1 MTDQNLLQ
9 CMQDIVGEDNVLTNE
24 LMKKHTTFMTGGPA
38 DYFVMPQT
46 TEQLSE
52 LIKLAKGSNIPYYI
66 MGRGSNLLVS
76 DEGFRGIVIQLY
88 DKFAEYEFL
97 EKYEFLENVQ
107 KSGDVC
113 HRISYSEEAGN
124 EPEES
129 EIAQNKAFEKK
140 YMRVKAGLSLIKLG
154 KIAADSGLAGFEFAS
169 GIPGTVGGA
178 VVMNAGAYGGEMKDI
193 LVNATIMDSDGN
205 IRTLS
210 VSELDLGYRTSIVA
224 KKSWLVLEAVIAL
237 KNGDRDEI
245 RKRMSEL
252 AAKRIE
258 KQPLEYPSAGS
269 TFKRPEG
276 YFAGKLIEDAG
287 LKGASVGGAK
297 VSDKHA
303 GFVVNTGGATSK
315 DIIDLTDIIMQK
327 VYELNGVKLELEV
340 KKLGF

>member
-9 CMQDIVGEDNVLTNE
+9 RMQDIAGKENVLTNE
-24 LMKKHTTFMTGGPA
+24 PMKNHTTFKTGGPA

-46 TEQLSE
+46 TEQLGG
-52 LIKLAKGSNIPYYI
+52 LVKLAKSRDIPYYI
-66 MGRGSNLLVS
+66 MGKGSNLLVS
-76 DEGFRGIVIQLY
+76 DDGFRGVVVQLC
-88 DKFAEYEFL
+88 DKFAGCELL
-97 EKYEFLENVQ
+97 ESVQ

-113 HRISYSEEAGN
+113 HKISYSEKSGN

-129 EIAQNKAFEKK
+129 EISENKA
-140 YMRVKAGLSLIKLG
+140 YGIQYLCVKAGLSLIKLG
-154 KIAADSGLAGFEFAS
+154 KIAADRGLTGFEFAS

-178 VVMNAGAYGGEMKDI
+178 VVMNAGAYGGEMKDV
-193 LVNATIMDSDGN
+193 LVSATIMDNHEN

-210 VSELDLGYRTSIVA
+210 VKELDLGYRTSIIA
-224 KKSWLVLEAVIAL
+224 KKGWIVLEAVIVL

-245 RKRMSEL
+245 QKRISEL

-287 LKGASVGGAK
+287 LKGAFVGGAK

-303 GFVVNTGGATSK
+303 GFVINTGEATSK
-315 DIIDLTDIIMQK
+315 DIVDLTDMIVKK
-327 VYELNGVKLELEV
+327 VYEMYGVKLELEV

>member
-9 CMQDIVGEDNVLTNE
+9 CIQDIAGKDNVLTNE
-24 LMKKHTTFMTGGPA
+24 PMKKHTTFMTGGPA

-46 TEQLSE
+46 IEQLGGV
-52 LIKLAKGSNIPYYI
+52 IKLAKDSNIPYYVC
-66 MGRGSNLLVS
+66 GKGSNLLVS

-88 DKFAEYEFL
+88 DKFSEYRFIDDGSQEAAEYRNYISGEVKDGI
-97 EKYEFLENVQ
+97 EYVSGEADSGRKYINV
-107 KSGDVC
+107 KSG
-113 HRISYSEEAGN
+113 
-124 EPEES
+124 
-129 EIAQNKAFEKK
+129 
-140 YMRVKAGLSLIKLG
+140 MSLVKLG
-154 KIAADSGLAGFEFAS
+154 KIAADNGLAGFEFAS

-193 LVNATIMDSDGN
+193 LVSATIMDNDGN
-205 IRTLS
+205 VRTLS

-224 KKSWLVLEAVIAL
+224 KQGWIVLEAVIAL
-237 KNGDRDEI
+237 KAGDTAVI
-245 RKRMSEL
+245 RKKMSEL
-252 AAKRIE
+252 AARRIE

-297 VSDKHA
+297 VSEKHA
-303 GFVVNTGGATSK
+303 GFVVNTGGAASK
-315 DIIDLTDIIMQK
+315 DIIDLTDMIVGR
-327 VYELNGVKLELEV
+327 VYELYGVKLELEV

>member
-9 CMQDIVGEDNVLTNE
+9 HMQDIAGEENVLTDE
-24 LMKKHTTFMTGGPA
+24 PMKKHTTFKTGGPA

-52 LIKLAKGSNIPYYI
+52 LIKLVKNRNIPYYI
-66 MGRGSNLLVS
+66 IGKGSNLLVS
-76 DEGFRGIVIQLY
+76 DQGFRGVVIQLY
-88 DKFAEYEFL
+88 DKFAECEFL
-97 EKYEFLENVQ
+97 EKYEFLESVE

-113 HRISYSEEAGN
+113 HKISYSKKAGN
-124 EPEES
+124 ESEES
-129 EIAQNKAFEKK
+129 EISENESAKIQHI
-140 YMRVKAGLSLIKLG
+140 RVKAGLSLIKLG
-154 KIAADSGLAGFEFAS
+154 KIAADSGLTGFEFAS

-178 VVMNAGAYGGEMKDI
+178 VVMNAGAYGGEMKDV
-193 LVNATIMDSDGN
+193 LVSATIMDNDGN
-205 IRTLS
+205 IRTHS
-210 VSELDLGYRTSIVA
+210 AEELDLGYRTSIVA
-224 KKSWLVLEAVIAL
+224 RKGWIVLETVIAL

-252 AAKRIE
+252 ASKRIE

-276 YFAGKLIEDAG
+276 HFAGKLIEDAG
-287 LKGASVGGAK
+287 LKGAFVGGAK

-303 GFVVNTGGATSK
+303 GFVINTGEATSK
-315 DIIDLTDIIMQK
+315 DIIDLTDMIIQK
-327 VYELNGVKLELEV
+327 VNEMYGVKLELEV